1 MGMITLVAPLQIIAG
16 DAHGLNTLANQP
28 VKVMAMEG
36 HYQSHPA
43 GAPLILFGWPDQAQA
58 RIDYE
63 VAIPKLGS
71 LILKH
76 DANAPLAGLDSVP
89 RADWP
94 SVPIL
99 FWSFR
104 LMVGLGLSMLLLA
117 AASLLARWRGRLYD
131 SLWLLRFAIVMGPA
145 GFVAV
150 IAGWITTEVGRQ
162 PFTIYHLLRTDQS
175 ASPLAA
181 PAVAASL
188 AAFALVYFIV
198 FAAGVFYML
207 RLMGHAP
214 HPGEPGAEHLGP
226 IRTAGHFPEPALKG
240 GKP

>member
-1 MGMITLVAPLQIIAG
+1 
-16 DAHGLNTLANQP
+16 
-28 VKVMAMEG
+28 MAMEG
-36 HYQSHPA
+36 HYQSHPT
-43 GAPLILFGWPDQAQA
+43 GAPLILFGWPDQGNGH
-58 RIDYE
+58 ILYE

-89 RADWP
+89 RTDWP

-117 AASLLARWRGRLYD
+117 VTSLLARWRGRLYD

-162 PFTIYHLLRTDQS
+162 PFTIYHLLRTEQS

-198 FAAGVFYML
+198 FAAGAFYML

-214 HPGEPGAEHLGP
+214 HPGESGAEQLGP
-226 IRTAGHFPEPALKG
+226 IRTAGHFREPALKG
-240 GKP
+240 GKL